1 MKGPRVTAP
10 LDDMHCHLDF
20 VRDPAAIV
28 RNARAAGSSLFANT
42 VTPAGYERAQA
53 LLADLVS
60 SEQSAEAPV
69 LRLGCGFH
77 PWYASPD
84 ALDDAL
90 EQIDACA
97 FVGEVG
103 MDFGARGICAPA
115 EQVRLFSALM
125 RRVARS
131 EGTVVSIHS
140 VGAARETL
148 DVLEETGALA
158 RATCVFHWFSGPS
171 DQLKRAID
179 AGCWFSVGPLMA
191 ASRRGRAYIQA
202 IPLDRMLL
210 ETDAPPTPA
219 GTVPACPD
227 RQTAPAPDVNY
238 TFADLSRGLARAC
251 AVVREVKGA
260 QIAAHPNRYPRRL
273 RDADPAD
280 ILHENAVA
288 VLCGRV

>member
-1 MKGPRVTAP
+1 MGANVTAP
-10 LDDMHCHLDF
+10 LDDLHCHLDF
-20 VRDPAAIV
+20 MRDSASIV
-28 RNARAAGSSLFANT
+28 RAARAAGSSIFANT
-42 VTPAGYERAQA
+42 VTPAGYVRACD
-53 LLADLVS
+53 LLEGLVTTTP
-60 SEQSAEAPV
+60 EASGPV

-77 PWYASPD
+77 PWYASPS

-90 EQIDACA
+90 EQIGACA
-97 FVGEVG
+97 YVGEVG
-103 MDFGARGICAPA
+103 MDFGTRGVCTPP

-125 RRVARS
+125 SRVAQFDDR
-131 EGTVVSIHS
+131 VVSIHS

-148 DVLEETGALA
+148 DVLEETGALS

-191 ASRRGRAYIQA
+191 SSRRGRAYIQA

-219 GTVPACPD
+219 GTVPDRPD
-227 RQTAPAPDVNY
+227 RQTAPAPDVDY
-238 TFADLSRGLARAC
+238 SFCDLSRGLGDAC
-251 AVVREVKGA
+251 AVIRDVKGV
-260 QIAAHPNRYPRRL
+260 QIAAHPNRYARRL

-280 ILHENAVA
+280 ILHENAVT
-288 VLCGRV
+288 VLGGHA